1 MSSGDGSEAAEV
13 VSYNGIEQPGE
24 WPPRG
29 LSRTSREPGPVPY
42 LERPPAVIPIDVGRQ
57 LLVDEFLI
65 ADSTLQRVYHTP
77 VLHEASP
84 VLLPETPLEM
94 NFGLCPVACPFKD
107 GAFI

>member
-1 MSSGDGSEAAEV
+1 MGSGDGREAAEA

-57 LLVDEFLI
+57 LLVDEFLMPT
-65 ADSTLQRVYHTP
+65 ARCSGSSTPRCCTRR
-77 VLHEASP
+77 AR
-84 VLLPETPLEM
+84 
-94 NFGLCPVACPFKD
+94 CWCRRRRWR
-107 GAFI
+107 